1 MNSRANNGSF
11 FMKMRIAIIEKS
23 VIFTPLNQIF
33 VKQKNRDE
41 IYRIEFSLIPNA
53 KSILYLTPAEAE

>member
-1 MNSRANNGSF
+1 
-11 FMKMRIAIIEKS
+11 MKMRIAIIEKS

-53 KSILYLTPAEAE
+53 KSILYLTQAEAE